1 MISPATAVQVR
12 SMFATG
18 NYTKK
23 DIADL
28 FQIHPDTVTNIL
40 KRTEDRDVYVRTKN
54 LNNLLIMPYTQLIR
68 DWLSKGEMRAT
79 TIHRRLLRMG
89 ANISLSTVTK
99 AVKKIKYELDISAIR
114 YETTPGRQAQCD
126 WGTFKGFTANIDG
139 IERPL
144 YGFFLI
150 LGYSRMKYVEFTTDM
165 KTETL
170 IRCIENAL
178 KYYGGF
184 PEEILFDNMP
194 QVVNRALVDKNS
206 KDRALLPAFTSFSEY
221 YGFDIRLARIRRPQE
236 KGKVER
242 FVGEFQA
249 DFLPQLPKKT
259 GHNLAGLNVEALEWC
274 DEVNA
279 QVHSTTNKVPFDRLK
294 EEGLTPLPDIRYLDN
309 KTVKVNRDG
318 SLSYRGEIYT
328 VDNRFAKCT
337 GEIIDLDNTIF
348 LQIDGE
354 LIILGRRDLPVYA
367 RHFYSKT
374 KTDWRVKQKHAPKV
388 KTGIFDRLIADI
400 LDEIVINW
408 NTLSCSMKPKRS
420 IL

>member
-1 MISPATAVQVR
+1 MISPAIAVQVR
-12 SMFATG
+12 TMYHTG

-23 DIADL
+23 DIANL

-54 LNNLLIMPYTQLIR
+54 LNNLLIMPFTEVITN
-68 DWLSKGEMRAT
+68 WLKKGEMRAT
-79 TIHRRLLRMG
+79 IIYRRLKRMG
-89 ANISLSTVTK
+89 AKLSLSTVTK
-99 AVKKIKYELDISAIR
+99 AVKKIKYALDIAAIR

-126 WGTFKGFTANIDG
+126 WGTFKNFSANVDG

-170 IRCIENAL
+170 IRCIENAF
-178 KYYGGF
+178 KYFGGF

-194 QVVNRALVDKNS
+194 QVVNRALVDKKS

-221 YGFDIRLARIRRPQE
+221 YGFNIRLARIRRPQE

-242 FVGEFQA
+242 FVGEFQS
-249 DFLPQLPKKT
+249 DFLPQLAKKT
-259 GHNLAGLNVEALEWC
+259 GHNLADLNVEALEWC

-279 QVHSTTNKVPFDRLK
+279 RVHGTTHKVPFDQLVK
-294 EEGLTPLPDIRYLDN
+294 EGLSPLPDIRYLDN
-309 KTVKVNRDG
+309 KTVKVASDG
-318 SLSYRGEIYT
+318 TLSYRGEIYA

-337 GEIIDLDNTIF
+337 GEIIDMDNTIF
-348 LQIDGE
+348 LKVDGE
-354 LIILGRRDLPVYA
+354 LILLGRRDLPVYA

-374 KTDWRVKQKHAPKV
+374 KTDWRVKQKHAPRAKSSV
-388 KTGIFDRLIADI
+388 LDRLITDMF
-400 LDEIVINW
+400 DEIKVDW
-408 NTLSCSMKPKRS
+408 DTLTCIMKPGKKAA
-420 IL
+420 